1 MWLHLVKR
9 NDNPHYFLLIRK
21 EMNIIM
27 RYESI
32 YFRIGK
38 KIGYWYASNKDALIR
53 QAFLSIIGKV
63 PGVRWLTRFFR

>member
-1 MWLHLVKR
+1 
-9 NDNPHYFLLIRK
+9 
-21 EMNIIM
+21 MNIIM
-27 RYESI
+27 SYESI

-53 QAFLSIIGKV
+53 HAFLSIIGKV